1 MSGMVPSI
9 NDIRRM
15 GVLTVVL
22 KKYLTTIPS
31 ISQVVTLDY
40 QIIVQDGINVQDGKI
55 LKINKLAG

>member
-22 KKYLTTIPS
+22 KKYLTPIPS
-31 ISQVVTLDY
+31 ISQVVSLVY

-55 LKINKLAG
+55 PKS